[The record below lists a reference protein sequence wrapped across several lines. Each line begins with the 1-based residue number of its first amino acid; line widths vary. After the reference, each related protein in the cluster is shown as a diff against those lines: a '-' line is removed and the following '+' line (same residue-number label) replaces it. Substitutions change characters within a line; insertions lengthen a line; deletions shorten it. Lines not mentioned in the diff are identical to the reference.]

1 MARILVVDDD
11 RDLRNL
17 VDFRLRKAGHEVLT
31 AGDAADALVIVQARG
46 APDLAI
52 LDVVM
57 PGMSGLELLRALRR
71 REGLAKLPAIFLSA
85 RILPADIAAGR
96 KLGAAYLTKPFVAP
110 ALLAAVTA
118 ALDAG
123 VEDRAPAPAPA
134 PARPAPA
141 RPLPAGR
148 PLVIEG
154 LRPVAPAASRTSTSR
169 PPPDS

>member
-11 RDLRNL
+11 RDVRSL
-17 VDFRLRKAGHEVLT
+17 VDFRLRKAGHQVLT
-31 AGDAADALVIVQARG
+31 AVDAADALVTVQARG

-57 PGMSGLELLRALRR
+57 PGMSGLELLRALRKR
-71 REGLAKLPAIFLSA
+71 KGLAQLPAIFLSA
-85 RILPADIAAGR
+85 QILPADITAGR

-118 ALDAG
+118 ALDPVVPPA
-123 VEDRAPAPAPA
+123 RAPAPATA
-134 PARPAPA
+134 T
-141 RPLPAGR
+141 R

-154 LRPVAPAASRTSTSR
+154 LVPAAPAASRASKSR
-169 PPPDS
+169 PPPGY

>member
-11 RDLRNL
+11 RDLRSL

-31 AGDAADALVIVQARG
+31 AGDAAHALAIVMTRG

-57 PGMSGLELLRALRR
+57 PGMSGLDLLVALRKR
-71 REGLAKLPAIFLSA
+71 DGLARLPAIFLSA

-96 KLGAAYLTKPFVAP
+96 RLGATYLTKPFVAP
-110 ALLAAVTA
+110 ALIAAVTA
-118 ALDAG
+118 ALDA
-123 VEDRAPAPAPA
+123 VAEDRAPAPAPV
-134 PARPAPA
+134 PARPA
-141 RPLPAGR
+141 PAGR

-169 PPPDS
+169 PPPGS